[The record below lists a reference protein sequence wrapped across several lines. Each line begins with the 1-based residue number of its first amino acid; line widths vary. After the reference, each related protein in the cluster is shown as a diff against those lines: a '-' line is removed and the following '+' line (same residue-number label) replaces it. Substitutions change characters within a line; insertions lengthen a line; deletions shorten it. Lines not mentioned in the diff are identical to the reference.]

1 MHSDDMSNPPAIAE
15 QPSSQTSTQSR
26 RMDNARDT
34 IGYDEALQRLLV
46 LAPTL
51 PAENCTLVNASG
63 RILAA
68 DLVSPMSLPSFDH
81 AAMDG
86 YALAARGELD
96 CGSEYVVHGSQ
107 AAGDSQSHFSDGACE
122 IMTGARLPG
131 GYDAVVAVEQTEL
144 LASHADGAPARIRLL
159 QAVQTGQNVR
169 YAGSDI
175 AVNAGVASA
184 GMRIDAAMIMLLA
197 ALGRSQ
203 VDVVRRPRVA
213 IICTGKE
220 LQTDAS
226 RPLDDDRIYNSNGP
240 FLVAALTSAGAEVLS
255 CRTVDDTAVSYAD
268 ALQEISGE
276 GADLIISTGAVSM
289 GRYDFIP
296 TLLRQLRADIVFHG
310 VAMRPG
316 KPLLCARLADGPLVL
331 GMPGTPMAV
340 AVAMRFFV
348 DPLLRAMQGRPA
360 ETKLVA
366 ILDTAQKPKAGLRHF
381 MRGQLHLDDKGCLHA
396 EPLPQQQPYRIHAF
410 SQANAWVILPE
421 QAGDCEVGMKVE
433 VASLEAGAP
442 LQADCA
448 RAGANL
454 GGQS

>member
-1 MHSDDMSNPPAIAE
+1 MSNPPVTVY
-15 QPSSQTSTQSR
+15 QPSSQTPTRPR
-26 RMDNARDT
+26 RMDNVRDT
-34 IGYDEALQRLLV
+34 IGYDEALQRLLA

-51 PAENCTLVNASG
+51 PAESCALMHALG

-68 DLVSPMSLPSFDH
+68 DMVSPMSLPSFDH

-86 YALAARGELD
+86 YALAVRGGAHS
-96 CGSEYVVHGSQ
+96 GSEYAVKGSR
-107 AAGDSQSHFSDGACE
+107 AAGDGQSHFEDGACE
-122 IMTGARLPG
+122 IMTGARLPSDF
-131 GYDAVVAVEQTEL
+131 DAVVAVEQTEL
-144 LASHADGAPARIRLL
+144 LASHPDDTPARVRLL
-159 QAVQTGQNVR
+159 QAVEAGQNVR

-175 AVNAGVASA
+175 AVGASVARAGS
-184 GMRIDAAMIMLLA
+184 RIDSALIMLLA
-197 ALGRSQ
+197 ALGCGQ

-220 LQTDAS
+220 LQADTS

-240 FLVAALTSAGAEVLS
+240 FLMAALASAGAEVRS
-255 CRTVDDTAVSYAD
+255 CHTVDDTAVSYAD
-268 ALQEISGE
+268 ALQEISRE
-276 GADLIISTGAVSM
+276 GVDLIISTGAVSM

-296 TLLRQLRADIVFHG
+296 TLLRQLQADIVFHG

-316 KPLLCARLADGPLVL
+316 KPLLCARLAGGTLVL

-348 DPLLRAMQGRPA
+348 APLLRAMQGQQA

-366 ILDTAQKPKAGLRHF
+366 VLDAAQKPKAGLRHF
-381 MRGQLHLDDKGCLHA
+381 MRGQLHLDEKGCLHA
-396 EPLPQQQPYRIHAF
+396 TPMPQQQPYRIHAF

-421 QAGDCEVGMKVE
+421 QAGDCEVGMRVE
-433 VASLEAGAP
+433 IASLEAGVP
-442 LQADCA
+442 VQADCA
-448 RAGANL
+448 QAGANL